1 MLLFKLIITNKDTM
15 NTFLKSQEIQNYAY
29 IIAGSILLAL
39 SVVGFFA
46 PNGIITGGTAGLSL
60 LLHYIT
66 PYSIGTLIAAVNL
79 PLLIIG
85 WKYLGK
91 AFAIRTVITITII
104 SVFIDIADKI
114 LQLKPFV
121 VDITLSS
128 IFGGIFI
135 GVGLALVI
143 KGNSSAGGSTIV
155 ARIVA
160 SKSEI
165 KPGVVILVIDSL
177 IILSSLFIFD
187 DTAKVLW
194 SIISIYI
201 TSRIID
207 TILTGRLNKKVVYLV
222 TQKTDLLKEKITEAL
237 GPEGTI
243 IKGDGLF
250 EGQEKRMILIV
261 VEVNKLQL
269 LRQMVQ
275 ENDPEG
281 FLIIT
286 EATEMLGRGN

>member
-1 MLLFKLIITNKDTM
+1 MKEFNLNQE
-15 NTFLKSQEIQNYAY
+15 LKNYAY
-29 IIAGSILLAL
+29 ILIASIILAL
-39 SVVGFFA
+39 GVVGFFS
-46 PNGIITGGTAGLSL
+46 PNKIITGGTAGLAL

-66 PYSIGTLIAAVNL
+66 PLTIGTLIAAVNL
-79 PLLIIG
+79 PLVLIG

-91 AFAIRTVITITII
+91 MFAIRTIITILII
-104 SVFIDIADKI
+104 SLAIDFFDKV
-114 LQLKPFV
+114 LMLKPFV
-121 VDITLSS
+121 LEMPLAS

-143 KGNSSAGGSTIV
+143 KGNSSAGGSTII

-165 KPGVVILVIDSL
+165 KPGTVILVIDSL

-187 DTAKVLW
+187 DVVRVLY
-194 SIISIYI
+194 SIVSIYV
-201 TSRIID
+201 TTRIID

-222 TQKTDLLKEKITEAL
+222 SKKTDELKKQITEQL

-250 EGQEKRMILIV
+250 EGQEKRMILLI
-261 VEVNKLQL
+261 VEVNKLQV
-269 LRQMVQ
+269 LRQMVK
-275 ENDPEG
+275 ETDPEEG

-286 EATEMLGRGN
+286 EATEMLGRGY

>member
-1 MLLFKLIITNKDTM
+1 MKEFNLNQE
-15 NTFLKSQEIQNYAY
+15 LKNYAY
-29 IIAGSILLAL
+29 ILIASIILAL
-39 SVVGFFA
+39 GVVGFFS
-46 PNGIITGGTAGLSL
+46 PNKIITGGTAGLAL

-66 PYSIGTLIAAVNL
+66 PLTIGTLIAAVNL
-79 PLLIIG
+79 PLVLIG

-91 AFAIRTVITITII
+91 MFAIRTIITILII
-104 SVFIDIADKI
+104 SLAIDFFDKV
-114 LQLKPFV
+114 LMLKPFV
-121 VDITLSS
+121 LEMPLAS

-143 KGNSSAGGSTIV
+143 KGNSSAGGSTII

-165 KPGVVILVIDSL
+165 KPGTVILVIDSL

-187 DTAKVLW
+187 NVVRVLY
-194 SIISIYI
+194 SIVSIYV
-201 TSRIID
+201 TTRIID

-222 TQKTDLLKEKITEAL
+222 SKKTDELKKQITEQL

-250 EGQEKRMILIV
+250 EGQEKRMILLI
-261 VEVNKLQL
+261 VEVNKLQV
-269 LRQMVQ
+269 LRQMVK
-275 ENDPEG
+275 ETDPEEG

-286 EATEMLGRGN
+286 EATEMLGRGH

>member
-1 MLLFKLIITNKDTM
+1 MKQLL
-15 NTFLKSQEIQNYAY
+15 SPQEIKNYAF
-29 IIAGSILLAL
+29 ILSGSLLLAL

-46 PNGIITGGTAGLSL
+46 PNEIITGGTAGLSL
-60 LLHYIT
+60 LLHYVT
-66 PYSIGTLIAAVNL
+66 PFSIGTLIAAVNL
-79 PLLIIG
+79 PLLVVG
-85 WKYLGK
+85 WKFLGQ
-91 AFAIRTVITITII
+91 AFAIRTVLTILII
-104 SVFIDIADKI
+104 SVLIDVIDKVFHFQPI
-114 LQLKPFV
+114 II
-121 VDITLSS
+121 DTTLSA
-128 IFGGIFI
+128 IFGGIFVGI
-135 GVGLALVI
+135 GLALVI

-155 ARIVA
+155 ARIIA

-165 KPGVVILVIDSL
+165 KPGVVILIIDSL
-177 IILSSLFIFD
+177 IILSSLFIIND
-187 DTAKVLW
+187 MAKVLW

-222 TQKTDLLKEKITEAL
+222 TQKTDLLKEKITQEL

-243 IKGDGLF
+243 IKGDGLYQN
-250 EGQEKRMILIV
+250 QEKKMILLV
-261 VEVNKLQL
+261 VEVSKLQL
-269 LRQMVQ
+269 LRQMVK

>member
-1 MLLFKLIITNKDTM
+1 MKEFNF
-15 NTFLKSQEIQNYAY
+15 NQELKNYAY
-29 IIAGSILLAL
+29 ILIASIILAIGI
-39 SVVGFFA
+39 VGFFS
-46 PNGIITGGTAGLSL
+46 PNKIITGGTAGLAL

-66 PYSIGTLIAAVNL
+66 PLTIGTLIAAVNL
-79 PLLIIG
+79 PLVLIG

-91 AFAIRTVITITII
+91 MFAIRTIITILII
-104 SVFIDIADKI
+104 SLAIDFFDKVI
-114 LQLKPFV
+114 MLKPFV
-121 VDITLSS
+121 LEMPLAS

-143 KGNSSAGGSTIV
+143 KGNSSAGGSTII

-165 KPGVVILVIDSL
+165 KPGTVILVIDSL

-187 DTAKVLW
+187 DVARVLY
-194 SIISIYI
+194 SIVSIYV
-201 TSRIID
+201 TTRIID

-222 TQKTDLLKEKITEAL
+222 SKKTDELKKQITEQL

-250 EGQEKRMILIV
+250 EGQDKRMILLI
-261 VEVNKLQL
+261 VEVNKLQV
-269 LRQMVQ
+269 LRQMVK
-275 ENDPEG
+275 ETDPEEG

-286 EATEMLGRGN
+286 EATEMLGRGH

>member
-1 MLLFKLIITNKDTM
+1 MKEFNF
-15 NTFLKSQEIQNYAY
+15 NQELKNYAY
-29 IIAGSILLAL
+29 ILIASIILAL
-39 SVVGFFA
+39 GVVGFFS
-46 PNGIITGGTAGLSL
+46 PNKIITGGTAGLAL

-66 PYSIGTLIAAVNL
+66 PLTIGTLIAAVNL
-79 PLLIIG
+79 PLVLIG

-91 AFAIRTVITITII
+91 MFAVRTIITILII
-104 SVFIDIADKI
+104 SLAIDFFDKVI
-114 LQLKPFV
+114 MLKPFV
-121 VDITLSS
+121 LEMPLAS

-143 KGNSSAGGSTIV
+143 KGNSSAGGSTII

-165 KPGVVILVIDSL
+165 KPGTVILVIDSL

-187 DTAKVLW
+187 DVVRVLY
-194 SIISIYI
+194 SIVSIYV
-201 TSRIID
+201 TTRIID

-222 TQKTDLLKEKITEAL
+222 SKKTDELKKQITEQL

-250 EGQEKRMILIV
+250 EGQDKRMILLI
-261 VEVNKLQL
+261 VEVNKLQV
-269 LRQMVQ
+269 LRQMVKKT
-275 ENDPEG
+275 DPEEG

-286 EATEMLGRGN
+286 EATEMLGRGY

>member
-1 MLLFKLIITNKDTM
+1 MKTLFKH
-15 NTFLKSQEIQNYAY
+15 QEVQNYAF
-29 IIAGSILLAL
+29 IIVGSIVLAL
-39 SVVGFFA
+39 SVVGFFS
-46 PNGIITGGTAGLSL
+46 PNKIITGGTAGLSL

-66 PYSIGTLIAAVNL
+66 LLSIGTLIAAVNL
-79 PLLIIG
+79 PLLILG

-91 AFAIRTVITITII
+91 MFAIRTVITIMLI
-104 SVFIDIADKI
+104 SILIDVADKVMH
-114 LQLKPFV
+114 LQPFIQ
-121 VDITLSS
+121 DITLGS

-135 GVGLALVI
+135 GIGLALVI
-143 KGNSSAGGSTIV
+143 KGNSSAGGSTII

-165 KPGVVILVIDSL
+165 KPGVVIMVIDTL
-177 IILSSLFIFD
+177 IILSSLFVFD
-187 DTAKVLW
+187 DTARVLW

-201 TSRIID
+201 TSKIID

-222 TQKTDLLKEKITEAL
+222 TNKTEELKSLITEEL

-243 IKGDGLF
+243 LKGDGLF

-261 VEVNKLQL
+261 VEVGKLQQ
-269 LRQMVQ
+269 LRQMVKQ
-275 ENDPEG
+275 ADPDG

-286 EATEMLGRGN
+286 EATEMLGRGH

>member
-1 MLLFKLIITNKDTM
+1 MYKLLKNKEIKDYILI
-15 NTFLKSQEIQNYAY
+15 TFAS
-29 IIAGSILLAL
+29 IILAL
-39 SVVGFFA
+39 GVVGFFT
-46 PNGIITGGTAGLSL
+46 PNMIITGGTAGLSL
-60 LLHYIT
+60 LLYYIT
-66 PYSIGTLIAAVNL
+66 DLSIGTLIVGVNL

-91 AFAIRTVITITII
+91 SFAIKTVFTIATI
-104 SVFIDIADKI
+104 SLLIDFFDKI
-114 LQLKPFV
+114 LNLKAFV
-121 VDITLSS
+121 VDPILGS

-135 GVGLALVI
+135 GIGLALVI
-143 KGNSSAGGSTIV
+143 KANASAGGSTII

-165 KPGVVILVIDSL
+165 KPSTVIMVIDSI

-187 DTAKVLW
+187 DTARVLY
-194 SIISIYI
+194 SIVSIYV
-201 TSRIID
+201 SSKIID

-222 TQKTDLLKEKITEAL
+222 TNETELLRKLIVKQL

-243 IKGDGLF
+243 IKGDGLYQD
-250 EGQEKRMILIV
+250 QEKRMILLV
-261 VEVNKLQL
+261 VEVGKLQL

-275 ENDPEG
+275 QNDPNG

-286 EATEMLGRGN
+286 EATEMLGRGH

>member
-1 MLLFKLIITNKDTM
+1 MKTLINY
-15 NTFLKSQEIQNYAY
+15 TF
-29 IIAGSILLAL
+29 ILLGSLLLSL

-46 PNGIITGGTAGLSL
+46 PNQIITGGTAGLSL

-66 PYSIGTLIAAVNL
+66 PFSIGTLIAAVNL

-85 WKYLGK
+85 GKYLGK
-91 AFAIRTVITITII
+91 AFALRTLITII
-104 SVFIDIADKI
+104 LIALFIDIFDT
-114 LQLKPFV
+114 LFGLKPFIQ
-121 VDITLSS
+121 DITLGS

-143 KGNSSAGGSTIV
+143 KGNSSAGGSTII

-187 DTAKVLW
+187 DVARVLW

-201 TSRIID
+201 TSKIID
-207 TILTGRLNKKVVYLV
+207 TILTGQLNKKVVYLV
-222 TQKTDLLKEKITEAL
+222 SNKTNELKSKITDTL

-261 VEVNKLQL
+261 VEVGKLQQ

-275 ENDPEG
+275 QTDPEG

-286 EATEMLGRGN
+286 EATEMLGRGH

>member
-1 MLLFKLIITNKDTM
+1 MKEFNLNQE
-15 NTFLKSQEIQNYAY
+15 LKNYAY
-29 IIAGSILLAL
+29 ILIASIILAL
-39 SVVGFFA
+39 GVVGFFS
-46 PNGIITGGTAGLSL
+46 PNKIITGGTAGLAL

-66 PYSIGTLIAAVNL
+66 PLTIGTLIAAVNL
-79 PLLIIG
+79 PLVLIG

-91 AFAIRTVITITII
+91 MFAIRTIITILII
-104 SVFIDIADKI
+104 SLAIDFFDKV
-114 LQLKPFV
+114 LMLKPFV
-121 VDITLSS
+121 LEMPLAS

-143 KGNSSAGGSTIV
+143 KGNSSAGGSTII

-165 KPGVVILVIDSL
+165 KPGTVILVIDSL

-187 DTAKVLW
+187 DTARVLY
-194 SIISIYI
+194 SIVSIYV
-201 TSRIID
+201 TTKIID

-222 TQKTDLLKEKITEAL
+222 SKKTDELKRQITEQL

-250 EGQEKRMILIV
+250 EGQDKRMILLI
-261 VEVNKLQL
+261 VEVNKLQV
-269 LRQMVQ
+269 LRQMVK
-275 ENDPEG
+275 ETDPQEG

-286 EATEMLGRGN
+286 EATEMLGRGY